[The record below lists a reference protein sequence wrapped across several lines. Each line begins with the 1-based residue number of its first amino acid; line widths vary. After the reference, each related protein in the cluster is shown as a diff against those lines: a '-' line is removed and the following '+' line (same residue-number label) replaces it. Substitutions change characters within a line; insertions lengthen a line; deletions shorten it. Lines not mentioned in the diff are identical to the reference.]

1 MKNLTPELLR
11 RIVMEEMAKLRES
24 AEISADAEEVDADE
38 LAGTL
43 EKPVNFVK
51 LLKLKEAHTQLGR
64 IIDAKLRRARR

>member
-1 MKNLTPELLR
+1 MKNLTPEVLR

-43 EKPVNFVK
+43 EKPVNFAK